1 MNVKVGDDTLFN
13 QQIALYQ
20 LKNMREPDPKRILIT
35 DLIELVTKARAEDK
49 DIIPTGDFN
58 EPVGE

>member
-1 MNVKVGDDTLFN
+1 
-13 QQIALYQ
+13 
-20 LKNMREPDPKRILIT
+20 MREPDPKRILIT